1 MRQKELPRTLGLV
14 DALAIVIG
22 IVIGGG
28 IFLVP
33 NLVARNLGDP
43 VSIIAV
49 WVFAGVASFFGALA
63 CAELG
68 AALPSTGGQYVFL
81 REIYGPM
88 TGFLCGWS
96 MFLVARTAQVSW
108 LAVILS
114 LYVSYFVP
122 LTPLEGKLLGIG
134 TIVLF
139 AGINYRGVSM
149 GALVQ
154 KAFTSAKLIGLL
166 IIIGSALLYRGN
178 PPVATPS
185 AVVPLSLGHF
195 GIALI
200 ACLLAYD
207 GWVQVTYVAGE
218 IKNPNRNILLA
229 LAGGVGAVIL
239 IYVSANL
246 AYLHVLSL
254 SEIAA
259 SEHVGAT
266 AAERTL
272 GAGGGRLVAVVILLS
287 IIGTLNGCF
296 LTSPRVFFAQA
307 RDGLFFA
314 KFTEV
319 HPRFQTPWFAIVA
332 QAGWSIVL
340 LLSGTYETLID
351 YAMMALWIF
360 YALMVL
366 GVILLRRS
374 RPELARPYKMWGY
387 PVTPVFFVAVATYF
401 IVNTAI
407 NRPAPSLASLGLI
420 ATGVPVYFLWRKKK
434 EGQAAEE
441 LPVRT
446 PRRRA

>member
-1 MRQKELPRTLGLV
+1 MQKVAELPRTLGLV
-14 DALAIVIG
+14 DALAIVLG
-22 IVIGGG
+22 VVIGGG

-33 NLVARNLGDP
+33 NLVARNLTTP
-43 VSIIAV
+43 TSILSV
-49 WVFAGVASFFGALA
+49 WIFAGVASLFGALA

-96 MFLVARTAQVSW
+96 MFLVARTSQVSW
-108 LAVILS
+108 LAVVFS
-114 LYVSYFVP
+114 LYFSYFVP
-122 LTPLEGKLLGIG
+122 LSALTSKLLGIG
-134 TIVLF
+134 VILLF
-139 AGINYRGVSM
+139 AAINYRGVSM

-154 KAFTSAKLIGLL
+154 KTFTSAKLIGLL
-166 IIIGSALLYRGN
+166 IIVGSALFYRGSAA
-178 PPVATPS
+178 VATPAPMA
-185 AVVPLSLGHF
+185 AVPFSLAPF
-195 GIALI
+195 GVALV

-229 LAGGVGAVIL
+229 LAGGVGACVA
-239 IYVSANL
+239 IYVLANI
-246 AYLHVLSL
+246 AYMHVLSIP
-254 SEIAA
+254 EIAA
-259 SEHVGAT
+259 SDHVGAT
-266 AAERTL
+266 AAERTM
-272 GAGGGRLVAVVILLS
+272 GPRGGGLVAVVILLS
-287 IIGTLNGCF
+287 IIGSVNGCF

-314 KFTEV
+314 KFAEV
-319 HPRFQTPWFAIVA
+319 HPRFRTPSFAIVA

-351 YAMMALWIF
+351 YAMVALWIF

-374 RPELARPYKMWGY
+374 RPDLVRPYKMWGY
-387 PVTPVFFVAVATYF
+387 PVTPIFFVAVATYF
-401 IVNTAI
+401 IVNTSI

-420 ATGVPVYFLWRKKK
+420 ATGVPVYFLWRKNS
-434 EGQAAEE
+434 
-441 LPVRT
+441 
-446 PRRRA
+446 RRDRQH

>member
-1 MRQKELPRTLGLV
+1 
-14 DALAIVIG
+14 
-22 IVIGGG
+22 
-28 IFLVP
+28 
-33 NLVARNLGDP
+33 
-43 VSIIAV
+43 
-49 WVFAGVASFFGALA
+49 
-63 CAELG
+63 
-68 AALPSTGGQYVFL
+68 
-81 REIYGPM
+81 M

-108 LAVILS
+108 LAVIFS

-122 LTPLEGKLLGIG
+122 LTALSSKLLGIG
-134 TIVLF
+134 MILLF
-139 AGINYRGVSM
+139 AAINYRGVSL

-166 IIIGSALLYRGN
+166 IIIGSAVFYRGDHA
-178 PPVATPS
+178 VRAAAAT
-185 AVVPLSLGHF
+185 VPFSLSHF
-195 GIALI
+195 GVALI

-207 GWVQVTYVAGE
+207 GWIQVTYVAGE
-218 IKNPNRNILLA
+218 IKNPSRNILLA
-229 LAGGVGAVIL
+229 LAGGVGACIVVYL
-239 IYVSANL
+239 LANL
-246 AYLHVLSL
+246 AYMHVLSIP
-254 SEIAA
+254 EIAA

-272 GAGGGRLVAVVILLS
+272 GSAGGRLVAVVILLS

-296 LTSPRVFFAQA
+296 LTSPRVYFAQA

-319 HPRFQTPWFAIVA
+319 HPRFRTPSFAIVA

-351 YAMMALWIF
+351 YAMMALWVF

-374 RPELARPYKMWGY
+374 QPDLVRPYKMWGY

-407 NRPAPSLASLGLI
+407 SRPGPSLAALGLI
-420 ATGVPVYFLWRKKK
+420 ATGVPVYFLWRK
-434 EGQAAEE
+434 
-441 LPVRT
+441 R
-446 PRRRA
+446 

>member
-1 MRQKELPRTLGLV
+1 MEAVESKVRPELPRTLGLV
-14 DALAIVIG
+14 DALAIVVG

-33 NLVARNLGDP
+33 NLVARNLATP
-43 VSIIAV
+43 TSIIAV

-108 LAVILS
+108 LAVIFS

-122 LTPLEGKLLGIG
+122 LTALSSKLLGIAV
-134 TIVLF
+134 ILLF
-139 AGINYRGVSM
+139 AAINYRGVSL

-166 IIIGSALLYRGN
+166 IIIGSAVFYRGDHA
-178 PPVATPS
+178 VQAAAATIPFS
-185 AVVPLSLGHF
+185 LSHF
-195 GIALI
+195 GVALI

-207 GWVQVTYVAGE
+207 GWIQVTYVAGE
-218 IKNPNRNILLA
+218 IKNPSRNILLA
-229 LAGGVGAVIL
+229 LAGGVGACIVVYL
-239 IYVSANL
+239 LANL
-246 AYLHVLSL
+246 AYMHVLSIP
-254 SEIAA
+254 EIAA

-272 GAGGGRLVAVVILLS
+272 GSAGGRLVAVVILLS

-296 LTSPRVFFAQA
+296 LTSPRVYFAQA

-319 HPRFQTPWFAIVA
+319 HPRFRTPSFAIVA

-351 YAMMALWIF
+351 YAMMALWVF

-374 RPELARPYKMWGY
+374 QPDLVRPYKMWGY

-401 IVNTAI
+401 IVNTAVS
-407 NRPAPSLASLGLI
+407 RPGPSLAALGLI
-420 ATGVPVYFLWRKKK
+420 ATGVPVYFLWRKSS
-434 EGQAAEE
+434 
-441 LPVRT
+441 
-446 PRRRA
+446 

>member
-1 MRQKELPRTLGLV
+1 VGERGGGGDVQGLKELPRTLGLV

-33 NLVARNLGDP
+33 NLVARNLADP
-43 VSIIAV
+43 ASIMAV
-49 WVFAGVASFFGALA
+49 WIFAGVASFFGALA

-122 LTPLEGKLLGIG
+122 LTPLAAKLLGIG

-166 IIIGSALLYRGN
+166 IIIGSALLYRGS
-178 PPVATPS
+178 PAAVAWG
-185 AVVPLSLGHF
+185 AAVPLSLGHF
-195 GIALI
+195 GIALV
-200 ACLLAYD
+200 ACLLSYD
-207 GWVQVTYVAGE
+207 GWMQVTYVAGE
-218 IKNPNRNILLA
+218 IKNPNRNILWA
-229 LAGGVGAVIL
+229 LAGGMGVVIL
-239 IYVSANL
+239 IYLSANL
-246 AYLHVLSL
+246 AYLHVLSIP
-254 SEIAA
+254 EIAA
-259 SEHVGAT
+259 SDHVGAT

-272 GAGGGRLVAVVILLS
+272 GASGGKLVAVVILLS

-307 RDGLFFA
+307 RDGLFFS
-314 KFTEV
+314 KFTEI
-319 HPRFQTPWFAIVA
+319 HPRYHTPSFAIVA

-351 YAMMALWIF
+351 YAMVALWVF

-374 RPELARPYKMWGY
+374 RPDLARPYKMWGY
-387 PVTPVFFVAVATYF
+387 PITPVFFVAVATFF
-401 IVNTAI
+401 IVNAAV

-420 ATGVPVYFLWRKKK
+420 ATGVPVYFFWRKK
-434 EGQAAEE
+434 
-441 LPVRT
+441 
-446 PRRRA
+446 